1 MTELLRVLIVD
12 DEWTP
17 TLNGVTSDV
26 VHPKDADFS
35 ERMKLVETYDTLLID
50 QNLDLQMEIS
60 LSATDGASLVG
71 HFRSW
76 SRSGEKGLPP
86 LVITTS
92 DTEAF
97 GLEIPAVGP
106 AVPIAGS
113 FIGREHRLAPSLD
126 VEWLLQKSDLRLS
139 EKVVSISKAWSSLL
153 RCHGEPDAL
162 PALLGLITDTT
173 GQPPGWR
180 ALARRAVTEATLPF
194 QLGGVDDRV
203 AARSTMRWL
212 LHRTLAFPGVLVSDT
227 HAAWALNVTQES
239 LAAYAATG
247 TAGILA
253 DCVYTGILS
262 SLFPRRWWLAGLDLL
277 SWEIDRVMGTD
288 GADRIVR
295 QQYLDQILPGIGL
308 VDHQTSGTVIAWSAD
323 LVEVGA
329 IHTDDAVQLRPPGW
343 PIDAISPWA
352 SRSDAANDP
361 LLGCMVPG
369 SEDAEV

>member
-1 MTELLRVLIVD
+1 MTKTLRVLIVD

-26 VHPKDADFS
+26 VHPTDADFS
-35 ERMKLVETYDTLLID
+35 ERMKLVGTYDALLID
-50 QNLDLQMEIS
+50 QNLNLQMDIS

-76 SRSGEKGLPP
+76 SRSGEEGLPP

-97 GLEIPAVGP
+97 RLEIPAVGP

-139 EKVVSISKAWSSLL
+139 EKVVSISEAWSSLL
-153 RCHGEPDAL
+153 RCHGKPDAL
-162 PALLGLITDTT
+162 PALLGLTSETT

-194 QLGGVDDRV
+194 QLTELDDRV
-203 AARSTMRWL
+203 AARSTLRWL
-212 LHRTLAFPGVLVSDT
+212 LHRALAYPGVLVSDI

-239 LAAYAATG
+239 LAAFAATAASG
-247 TAGILA
+247 RLGE
-253 DCVYTGILS
+253 CVYTGILS
-262 SLFPRRWWLAGLDLL
+262 SLFPRRWWLTALDLL
-277 SWEIDRVMGTD
+277 SWEIDRLMGID
-288 GADRIVR
+288 GADRTVR
-295 QQYLDQILPGIGL
+295 QQYLDQILPGVGL
-308 VDHQTSGTVIAWSAD
+308 VDHQTSSTVITWSAD
-323 LVEVGA
+323 LIEGGA
-329 IHTDDAVQLRPPGW
+329 IHIDDAVQLRPPGW
-343 PIDAISPWA
+343 PVDAISPWA

-361 LLGCMVPG
+361 VLGSMVPG
-369 SEDAEV
+369 LEDADV